1 MSICDEIT
9 PTTPYIQLLSI
20 EGLTEDIIR
29 QWRPDAKNI
38 EQILK
43 QNQSHLDWIKRGE
56 KQ

>member
-1 MSICDEIT
+1 
-9 PTTPYIQLLSI
+9 
-20 EGLTEDIIR
+20 LTEDIIR

-43 QNQSHLDWIKRGE
+43 QNQSHLDWIKRGN